1 MSNLVGVAPLDGVA
15 GKGVEGAEQQLPGHH
30 LHLGLCRASV
40 LGVTI
45 SAKSQEKSISRA
57 AQLFAEKGVIYGWG
71 SVGFGVPVWP
81 GNDHLC

>member
-30 LHLGLCRASV
+30 LHLGLRRASV
-40 LGVTI
+40 FGVTI
-45 SAKSQEKSISRA
+45 SAISQEKSISRA
-57 AQLFAEKGVIYGWG
+57 AQLFAETGVIAGWG
-71 SVGFGVPVWP
+71 FVGFGVPVWP